1 VKYTASTL
9 AWRWSVFPVAL
20 SCKVQ
25 PVVSYLLY

>member
-1 VKYTASTL
+1 MPVWHWL
-9 AWRWSVFPVAL
+9 FFPAAL